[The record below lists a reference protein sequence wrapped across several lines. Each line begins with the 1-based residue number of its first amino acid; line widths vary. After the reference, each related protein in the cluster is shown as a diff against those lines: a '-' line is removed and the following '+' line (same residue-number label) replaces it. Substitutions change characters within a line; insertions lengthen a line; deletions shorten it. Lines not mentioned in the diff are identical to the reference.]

1 MSSPLVEVAGVVKN
15 YHALR
20 PLRVAALT
28 VHERD
33 RVALIGFDA
42 AAAEL
47 LVNLLTGAS
56 LPDAG
61 DIRVFGQRTADIA
74 TGDEWLA
81 SLDRFGIVSDR
92 GVLLEGATVR
102 QNLAMPFTLEIDP
115 VPADIAAR
123 VARLAEECGITT
135 GSDGAAILDRAA
147 AQTESEI
154 RTRMHLARA
163 IALDP
168 RLLILEHP
176 TAHMPRSAHA
186 AFAADF
192 VRVADARGLTA
203 VIITADEAFARHVAP
218 TRLTLNAAT
227 GALKKS
233 RWF

>member
-1 MSSPLVEVAGVVKN
+1 MTAPLLEVAGVVKN

-28 VHERD
+28 VRERE

-74 TGDEWLA
+74 SGDEWLA
-81 SLDRFGIVSDR
+81 SLDRFGLVSDR
-92 GVLLEGATVR
+92 GVLLEGATVQ

-115 VPADIAAR
+115 VPVDIAAR
-123 VARLAEECGITT
+123 VARLAEDCGITA
-135 GSDGAAILDRAA
+135 GSEGAAVLDRSA
-147 AQTESEI
+147 AQTGPEI
-154 RTRMHLARA
+154 RARMHLARA

-168 RLLILEHP
+168 GLLILEHP
-176 TAHMPRSAHA
+176 TAHLPPSAHA
-186 AFAADF
+186 AFAADL
-192 VRVADARGLTA
+192 VRVVDARGMAA
-203 VIITADEAFARHVAP
+203 VVITADETFARQVAP
-218 TRLTLNAAT
+218 TRLKLNAAT
-227 GALKKS
+227 GELKK
-233 RWF
+233 RGWF